1 MSSSDETGNYR
12 MFREGEM
19 KRMRIDFELN
29 GEKVSA
35 DVPPYTSLTDMLR
48 EEMGVQ
54 SVKKGCEHGECGA
67 CTIMVNGVP
76 MTSCIILAPQVE
88 GKHVTTLEGLE
99 NTALMID
106 LRNAFIENGA
116 IQCGFCTPGMLISSY
131 ALLRDTPNPSP
142 EQVKVGIE
150 GNICRCTGFTKVI
163 EAVLDAAERIAPE

>member
-1 MSSSDETGNYR
+1 MSG
-12 MFREGEM
+12 EG
-19 KRMRIDFELN
+19 KVKILKIDFELN
-29 GEKVSA
+29 GEKVEVY
-35 DVPPYTSLTDMLR
+35 VPPYMSLIDMLR

-67 CTIMVNGVP
+67 CTIMVNGTP

-88 GKHVTTLEGLE
+88 GKRVTTLEGLE

-131 ALLRDTPNPSP
+131 ALLRDYPNPSP

-150 GNICRCTGFTKVI
+150 GNICRCTGFTKII